1 MQNWLKLDGTM
12 RAVASAIGAAIVT
25 AVIAMLVPVGLWETI
40 TGSTGISE
48 ILPATA
54 APLGDTA
61 RALIAFLSG
70 LLAFALTAVLM
81 MRNDKP
87 KKSADT
93 HTDNIAAPADAKP
106 SLFDRAKLQIND
118 MIEKRRNRVVVTELS
133 DLPKLRAGDAHPDAP
148 PRRPISAH
156 TDFAEVA
163 PEAAPLPAPLP
174 APEVSAKADDIALP
188 AVAVN
193 KPVPEMPQPVAAPT
207 ETIEPEAVS
216 AMVDR
221 LESAVA
227 LREQQLAK
235 LEAIARSESTKPV
248 MATDE
253 PVVKVVP
260 APRASHL
267 EAVPSELAKPVG
279 SDAMDAALRS
289 ALETLHRMNARTR

>member
-12 RAVASAIGAAIVT
+12 RAVAYAIGAAIVT

-70 LLAFALTAVLM
+70 LLAFAVTAVLM

-87 KKSADT
+87 KKSADMNT
-93 HTDNIAAPADAKP
+93 ENIAAPADAKP
-106 SLFDRAKLQIND
+106 SLFDRAKLQING
-118 MIEKRRNRVVVTELS
+118 MIERRRNRVVVTELS

-156 TDFAEVA
+156 TDFAEIV
-163 PEAAPLPAPLP
+163 PEPAPLP
-174 APEVSAKADDIALP
+174 APEVSFKAADVALPVVADD
-188 AVAVN
+188 
-193 KPVPEMPQPVAAPT
+193 KPLPEMPHRVAEPT

-221 LESAVA
+221 LESVVA

-235 LEAIARSESTKPV
+235 LEAIARSEATKPV
-248 MATDE
+248 LATDE
-253 PVVKVVP
+253 PVVEIVP
-260 APRASHL
+260 APRTSHL
-267 EAVPSELAKPVG
+267 EAVPSESAKPVG